1 LNLVRKRFAVI
12 GLAALGLAV
21 FAAACSSDDEP
32 SYNKI
37 FQAPP
42 WTAAEMSAYNLMDR
56 GGHVYG
62 TCTLE
67 TKPDF
72 QPGKTQLNRLCGN
85 GPNRDD
91 GSVTVAAKTLR
102 PIESSRTIADSK
114 GNKRTVFSASY
125 GEKTV
130 KLTADDNG
138 KTRETSR
145 DLPQPNATSPD
156 PGYYD
161 DDSLLWLAR
170 GLRLEKGFEGAYRNI
185 TSGNAQVIT
194 VRVKV
199 DGQERVKVP
208 AGEFA
213 TWNIRIDTNSITQ
226 RIWVDVE
233 APHRVVKARF
243 EDLTYELTESK

>member
-1 LNLVRKRFAVI
+1 MRFVI
-12 GLAALGLAV
+12 MGLAALAV
-21 FAAACSSDDEP
+21 AVVAVACSDDAEP
-32 SYNKI
+32 SYTRL
-37 FQAPP
+37 FQSPP
-42 WTAAEMSAYNLMDR
+42 WTAAESMGYNLVDR

-72 QPGKTQLNRLCGN
+72 EAGKTQLNRLCGN

-91 GSVTVAAKTLR
+91 GTVTVDAKTLR
-102 PIESSRTIADSK
+102 PIESSRTISDSK
-114 GNKRTVFSASY
+114 ENKRTVFSASY

-130 KLTADDNG
+130 KLNADDNG

-145 DLPQPNATSPD
+145 DLPQPTATSPD

-170 GLRLEKGFEGAYRNI
+170 GLRLERGFEGAYRNI

-208 AGEFA
+208 AGEFT
-213 TWNIRIDTNSITQ
+213 TWNVRIDTNSITQ
-226 RIWVDVE
+226 RIWLDVE

-243 EDLTYELTESK
+243 EDLTYELTAVK